1 VKPPKVPE
9 FESGEGAVSPSLG
22 TTWPLFQMEKDPPF
36 PEDPKLNVTPFRPD
50 TRELEALENDL
61 DLPESTQQ
69 SEDEQRRLRETYPP
83 TGADWVRAAQTMS
96 AWLNERVQKGS
107 ALPLEQALIARTWV
121 AFSLGGTTVP
131 QILRVAHLVSR
142 AHTAIRET
150 PRGER
155 ELQAAVVDCA
165 RVLHAGLPSA
175 IKARMPLERAVQVVR
190 ALRSEPDSWPAVV
203 EGTSELLGWTD
214 YARAHAAATIRTVI
228 ELGRP

>member
-9 FESGEGAVSPSLG
+9 FHGGGAAASTNLG
-22 TTWPLFQMEKDPPF
+22 TTWPLFRIENDPPF

-50 TRELEALENDL
+50 TRELEALENDV
-61 DLPESTQQ
+61 DLPESTEQ

-83 TGADWVRAAQTMS
+83 TGADWARAAQTMI
-96 AWLNERVQKGS
+96 AWLSERVQKGS
-107 ALPLEQALIARTWV
+107 ALPIEQAMIARAWV

-131 QILRVAHLVSR
+131 QVLKVAHLVSR

-150 PRGER
+150 PRGDR

-165 RVLHAGLPSA
+165 RVLHAGLPRV
-175 IKARMPLERAVQVVR
+175 IKARMPLERAIQVVR
-190 ALRSEPDSWPAVV
+190 ALRGEPDAWPAVV